1 MKAKNFFKDIF
12 PFNNREDMP
21 ASLYII
27 KKLLAFFLIL
37 TVSTFVAEGVTI
49 VGHLIAGYNPLM
61 GEMLPLDVM
70 QLIKYYGY
78 ALFIVIT
85 FIYCRVFEKRKPG
98 SLGFNKKVYDYLA
111 GGVLA
116 VLLLAVI
123 IGVCCLTGTMS
134 FGGMVSGFDGLYIVL
149 LLFGFVIQGAMEEV
163 MCRGFL
169 LTSLKKKM
177 SLPLAIL
184 VSSTAF
190 AIPHLPTVLSAD
202 PVFALVGVVNL
213 YLVSAVFSLLFV
225 LRSNIYIVCGLHSI
239 WNFVLNGAIGLSVSG
254 TESNA
259 NSLMKINVNAG
270 NLLSGGAYGI
280 EASIITTAVLTVAVA
295 VFGIICYKRG
305 EKNGL

>member
-1 MKAKNFFKDIF
+1 MKAKNFFKDIL

-21 ASLYII
+21 VALYII
-27 KKLLAFFLIL
+27 KKMLAFFLIL
-37 TVSTFVAEGVTI
+37 TVSTLVAEGVTI

-85 FIYCRVFEKRKPG
+85 FIYCRVFEKRKFS
-98 SLGFNKKVYDYLA
+98 SLGFNKKGYDYLV
-111 GGVLA
+111 GSVVA
-116 VLLLAVI
+116 VLLLALI

-202 PVFALVGVVNL
+202 SMFAVVGVVNL

-259 NSLMKINVNAG
+259 NSLMKINVNAE

-280 EASIITTAVLTVAVA
+280 EASIITTVVFAVVVAVLGV
-295 VFGIICYKRG
+295 ICYKRG